1 MKKIIF
7 ILVAVLFCT
16 INYATA
22 TTVTECKK
30 KSVDNVS
37 ITIGNWRINGKVNGT
52 IIYSDS
58 KELKDGRTK
67 LGNSD
72 IVTYSNGNIDI
83 NLSDED
89 INNLLADVSDA
100 LHDCEIDVTYN
111 DNNPKHIKGSG
122 NIISKTIPAIT
133 SYDAIK
139 ASRSV
144 RVVMEERED
153 DNITIKADD
162 NVMPYVV
169 VRKEGNSLIIG
180 IDKNINSLSNVNVKV
195 FLPKNSNLNELKATS
210 GATIN
215 INTTIESRTLSV
227 DASSAAIVN
236 FAKADVDF
244 FDADASSAA
253 KISGTVKSN
262 NSYVDASSAA
272 DIDLTILTVQ
282 CDSNASSAA
291 SIELKGQVATFNGDA
306 SSAAKIIAKGLSVRT
321 MADASASSGAK
332 ISVNAL
338 KKLEAKASSGGVV
351 TYVPNNDL
359 IKNTSQSSGGRVK
372 TEF

>member
-1 MKKIIF
+1 MKKIFF

-37 ITIGNWRINGKVNGT
+37 ITIGNWKINGKVNGT

-58 KELKDGRTK
+58 KEFKNGRTK

-83 NLSDED
+83 NLNDED

-111 DNNPKHIKGSG
+111 DDNPKHIKGSG

-144 RVVMEERED
+144 RVVMEELEG

-180 IDKNINSLSNVNVKV
+180 IDKNINSLSNLNVKV

-227 DASSAAIVN
+227 DTSSAAIVN

-253 KISGTVKSN
+253 NISGTVKSN
-262 NSYVDASSAA
+262 DCYVDASSAA
-272 DIDLTILTVQ
+272 NINLTILAVQ
-282 CDSNASSAA
+282 CKSNASSAA
-291 SIELKGQVATFNGDA
+291 NIKLNGETASFEGKA
-306 SSAAKIIAKGLSVRT
+306 SSAAKIIAKGLSVRA

-332 ISVNAL
+332 ISINAL
-338 KKLEAKASSGGVV
+338 KKLEAKASSGGTVA
-351 TYVPNNDL
+351 YVHNNDL
-359 IKNTSQSSGGRVK
+359 EKHISQSSGGRVK
-372 TEF
+372 LEF

>member
-16 INYATA
+16 FNYATA
-22 TTVTECKK
+22 TTVSECKK

-37 ITIGNWRINGKVNGT
+37 ITIGNWKINGKVNGT

-58 KELKDGRTK
+58 KELKNGRTK

-111 DNNPKHIKGSG
+111 DDNPKRIKGSG

-180 IDKNINSLSNVNVKV
+180 IDKNINSLSNINVEV
-195 FLPKNSNLNELKATS
+195 FLPKNSNLNELKAAS

-227 DASSAAIVN
+227 DAASAAKVN

-244 FDADASSAA
+244 FDADAASAA
-253 KISGTVKSN
+253 KITGIVKSDDC
-262 NSYVDASSAA
+262 YLDASSAA
-272 DIDLTILTVQ
+272 DIKLTLLAVQ
-282 CDSNASSAA
+282 CKSAASSAA

-306 SSAAKIIAKGLSVRT
+306 SSAAKIYASELEAQT
-321 MADASASSGAK
+321 LAEADASSGAK
-332 ISVNAL
+332 VTVKAIKRLDA
-338 KKLEAKASSGGVV
+338 EASSGGVV
-351 TYVPNNDL
+351 SYIADDDVITK
-359 IKNTSQSSGGRVK
+359 ISQSSGGRVK
-372 TEF
+372 KY